1 MDLNKLSNGD
11 KVIGVSSILLILL
24 SFFPWF
30 GKDYFGG
37 SYSEN
42 GWDQFPFGVLA
53 ILLTVAML
61 VVVIVKAFTE
71 VELPDKVGNLGWGQ
85 ILLIAGAI
93 VAGFLVLLLL
103 IGAKQYGTTLDR
115 KWAGMLATLAGI
127 GLLAGGFLKMQ
138 EDKAGETGGGAPPP
152 PAPPAPPVA

>member
-11 KVIGVSSILLILL
+11 KVIGISSILLVLL

-30 GKDYFGG
+30 GKDGFGV
-37 SYSEN
+37 SYSES

-53 ILLTVAML
+53 ILLAVAML
-61 VVVIVKAFTE
+61 VVVIIKAFTE
-71 VELPDKVGNLGWGQ
+71 VELPAKVGNLGWGQ

-103 IGAKQYGTTLDR
+103 IGAKQFGVTLDR

-138 EDKAGETGGGAPPP
+138 EDKAGETGGRGAPP
-152 PAPPAPPVA
+152 PAPPAV